1 MLVGVPPN
9 PLALLAT
16 MKPLTKS
23 PIRTYLG
30 WVPDHSPVSQL
41 RWRKPSFGKSFR
53 RLFEEIVRQCVPN
66 GPVTGRL
73 VGTDLCE
80 GQCLQCLGGADGAT
94 GEPRELLRPSGH
106 QRGGWA
112 GGTGKH
118 RSKRTKQLKK
128 DSCHTRKRVCHTDPE
143 DGHLNRPGRPRG
155 AHYLGRQTVDT
166 DHGVI
171 IGVTGLTVLFMRAKK
186 SFEWRTC
193 KSVSKGLSWWGSVSG
208 IGAPLELGAA

>member
-1 MLVGVPPN
+1 MCPKRPCGL
-9 PLALLAT
+9 
-16 MKPLTKS
+16 
-23 PIRTYLG
+23 
-30 WVPDHSPVSQL
+30 
-41 RWRKPSFGKSFR
+41 
-53 RLFEEIVRQCVPN
+53 EEPAQ
-66 GPVTGRL
+66 
-73 VGTDLCE
+73 
-80 GQCLQCLGGADGAT
+80 
-94 GEPRELLRPSGH
+94 
-106 QRGGWA
+106 W
-112 GGTGKH
+112 TGKH

-208 IGAPLELGAA
+208 IGAPLEIGAA

>member
-1 MLVGVPPN
+1 MELQE
-9 PLALLAT
+9 
-16 MKPLTKS
+16 S
-23 PIRTYLG
+23 PGNYWERLDTYG
-30 WVPDHSPVSQL
+30 
-41 RWRKPSFGKSFR
+41 
-53 RLFEEIVRQCVPN
+53 EE
-66 GPVTGRL
+66 GL
-73 VGTDLCE
+73 E
-80 GQCLQCLGGADGAT
+80 
-94 GEPRELLRPSGH
+94 EPA
-106 QRGGWA
+106 QW
-112 GGTGKH
+112 TGKH

-208 IGAPLELGAA
+208 IGAPLEIGAA